1 MWQQLTPLLRL
12 FLLLLLLVCIYTTY
26 FASFALLR
34 LRSLRTVRTD
44 NSLQN
49 TLARLN
55 NRSANLRQIITAM
68 SYLFGI
74 IFFLQIQNAFWTPEN
89 GRPVGPMVLENFRDD
104 FRFAA
109 AIFLAFFVLHSVQWF
124 VSVESVEPQSDWSL
138 RSGPSAFSSIGRY
151 FRNGF
156 SPNTT
161 KIRPSKIRA
170 ISTTIFIFGSSPNKS
185 MHEGTGTLHA
195 PAPHSMSNERLFA
208 TVIHHRR
215 LSD

>member
-1 MWQQLTPLLRL
+1 MTVLIELCQYFPEWSSVWQPRSPLVRL
-12 FLLLLLLVCIYTTY
+12 YLLLLLLVCIYTTY
-26 FASFALLR
+26 FASFALMR
-34 LRSLRTVRTD
+34 LRSLRIARAD

-109 AIFLAFFVLHSVQWF
+109 AIFLVFLVLHSVQWF
-124 VSVESVEPQSDWSL
+124 VSS
-138 RSGPSAFSSIGRY
+138 R
-151 FRNGF
+151 
-156 SPNTT
+156 
-161 KIRPSKIRA
+161 IRR
-170 ISTTIFIFGSSPNKS
+170 
-185 MHEGTGTLHA
+185 
-195 PAPHSMSNERLFA
+195 A
-208 TVIHHRR
+208 TVRVVT
-215 LSD
+215 